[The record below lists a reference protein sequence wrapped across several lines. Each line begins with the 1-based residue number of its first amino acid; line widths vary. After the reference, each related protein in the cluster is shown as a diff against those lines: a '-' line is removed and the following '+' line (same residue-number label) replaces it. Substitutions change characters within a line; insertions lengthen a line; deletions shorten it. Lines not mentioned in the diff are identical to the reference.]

1 MKPLQISKTNQLEK
15 RLALNK
21 KYNETIAIDLPSI
34 LMEGEILDGNV
45 IVRLFKFEAAQDNDG
60 KLLEPKW
67 KAFETEGGKFAAK
80 IENIEYSSRAI
91 VIKKPSQEYIKALNS
106 PYQEYRFN
114 RLIEG
119 TTKVWLSPGT
129 ANNDNYVFIEDR
141 DFPVT
146 QFNGFMSIP
155 ISAIQFI
162 ED

>member
-21 KYNETIAIDLPSI
+21 KYNETIATDIPKSLLD
-34 LMEGEILDGNV
+34 GEILDGNI

-80 IENIEYSSRAI
+80 IENVEYSTRAI
-91 VIKKPSQEYIKALNS
+91 VIKKPSKDYIKSLNS

-114 RLIEG
+114 RLEEG
-119 TTKVWLSPGT
+119 VTKVWLSQGT
-129 ANNDNYVFIEDR
+129 ANNDNYILFEDR
-141 DFPVT
+141 NFPVS
-146 QFNGFMSIP
+146 QFNGFMSVP
-155 ISAIQFI
+155 VSCVQFI
-162 ED
+162 EE